1 MESTTTE
8 PVSQGRRNR
17 SSNTPAAPATYGYHN
32 TFHTHVQLPPCA
44 PPSYALANDPKT
56 LRHLEEKAQA
66 EASYNTAPPPPYTC
80 TVELKGI
87 LGVRPELSSP
97 FHVAANREW
106 YDAYV
111 VLEGTQLS
119 IHRVKMPGLL
129 SKSRRPTPGRFI
141 KSYSLQHAE
150 VGIASDYKKSALIP
164 KSPFA
169 HLVPASAR
177 PKLYE
182 TDPHMFEPVREHVIR
197 LRLETEQ
204 FLLCAPSQ
212 LSVLSW
218 IENLCAAIDISTP
231 IEDRSEPRYR
241 SLPRRSRRQRIL
253 DSALLGDP
261 TSSLSSLEAGQRII
275 AEQEQIIRQLYPQF
289 GAAREPTTSA
299 AELELDDFDPE
310 DVRFP
315 SRSIARG
322 EMLRTRDRDD
332 EEEEHM
338 SSSSPNTKHRE
349 TIHIS
354 VAQESRYRRRCA
366 PVLLASSPRVSD
378 IVFSAGQRL
387 RINIR
392 DHTLVAFSYHAPRY
406 DAHSFPKARAKKSA
420 KLALVKTAPV
430 DVRPA
435 SPVRGVSDESISSI
449 SFGEDLAPSASRSTE
464 DVSSSSGPPSPTGM
478 GRGKKEVP
486 RPLGKRMAQEGRES
500 MGVSLGV
507 GLVV

>member
-1 MESTTTE
+1 M
-8 PVSQGRRNR
+8 
-17 SSNTPAAPATYGYHN
+17 
-32 TFHTHVQLPPCA
+32 L
-44 PPSYALANDPKT
+44 
-56 LRHLEEKAQA
+56 
-66 EASYNTAPPPPYTC
+66 
-80 TVELKGI
+80 GI
-87 LGVRPELSSP
+87 RQELSSP

-106 YDAYV
+106 YDAYA

-119 IHRVKMPGLL
+119 IHRVKTPGLL
-129 SKSRRPTPGRFI
+129 SKNRRPTPGRFL
-141 KSYSLQHAE
+141 KAYSLQHAE
-150 VGIASDYKKSALIP
+150 VGIAGDYKISALIP

-197 LRLETEQ
+197 IRLEAEQ
-204 FLLCAPSQ
+204 FLICAPSQ
-212 LSVLSW
+212 LSMLSW

-253 DSALLGDP
+253 NSARLGDH

-289 GAAREPTTSA
+289 GAARGPTTSA
-299 AELELDDFDPE
+299 AEPELDDFDPE

-315 SRSIARG
+315 SRFVARG
-322 EMLRTRDRDD
+322 EMLRTRDR
-332 EEEEHM
+332 EEEAEEFL
-338 SSSSPNTKHRE
+338 SSASPNAKYRE
-349 TIHIS
+349 RIPIS
-354 VAQESRYRRRCA
+354 IAQESRYRRRCA

-378 IVFSAGQRL
+378 IIYSEGQRL
-387 RINIR
+387 RINLR
-392 DHTLVAFSYHAPRY
+392 DQTLVPFSYHAPRY
-406 DAHSFPKARAKKSA
+406 DAHSFPKSRSKKPA
-420 KLALVKTAPV
+420 KLALVKAAPV

-435 SPVRGVSDESISSI
+435 SPARGVSDESITSI

-478 GRGKKEVP
+478 GHGKKKGP
-486 RPLGKRMAQEGRES
+486 RQLGKKATQDGRES
-500 MGVSLGV
+500 MGLGLSV